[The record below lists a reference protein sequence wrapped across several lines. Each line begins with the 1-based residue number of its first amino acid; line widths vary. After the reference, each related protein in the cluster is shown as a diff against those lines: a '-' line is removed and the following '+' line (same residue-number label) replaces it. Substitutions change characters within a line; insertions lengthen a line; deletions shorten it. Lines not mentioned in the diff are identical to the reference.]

1 MLNGLWTL
9 TWLEVKIFLREPL
22 GALGTIAFPIAV
34 FALASRFAGGKLTGA
49 STAVSGLLRTG
60 VPVFAAV
67 MVALSAVP
75 SLVTIINSLAPARR
89 CPERPGGLRE
99 GKISAEAKEDK
110 RALIPSGQILPN
122 PLSRHPP
129 AGLMPPAAAAGRPL
143 LRISSGA

>member
-1 MLNGLWTL
+1 MDVLFGSVA
-9 TWLEVKIFLREPL
+9 E
-22 GALGTIAFPIAV
+22 A
-34 FALASRFAGGKLTGA
+34 AGPKAIGVILTGMGA
-49 STAVSGLLRTG
+49 DGARGLLRMKQAGARTLAEDESSCIVFG
-60 VPVFAAV
+60 MPREAIKLGAAEQIVP
-67 MVALSAVP
+67 LSRMA
-75 SLVTIINSLAPARR
+75 SAIINSLAPARR

-129 AGLMPPAAAAGRPL
+129 AGLLPPAAAAGRPL